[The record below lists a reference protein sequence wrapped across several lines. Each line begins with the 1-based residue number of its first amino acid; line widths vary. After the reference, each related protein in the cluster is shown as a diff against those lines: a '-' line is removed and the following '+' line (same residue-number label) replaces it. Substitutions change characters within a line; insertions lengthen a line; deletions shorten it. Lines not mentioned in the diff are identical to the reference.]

1 MLDEI
6 GFFLAVTVSIFA
18 IVDPFGTLP
27 FFVGLTDGFSDVDRA
42 VVLRRAVIVL
52 GATLGLFAIAGR
64 LLFAAFGFTLA
75 AFEIAGGIILFLVA
89 YEMLQGQLARSKL
102 TPRDQDEAIARRDEI
117 SVVPLGIPLLAGP
130 GAISTTMIYAATAGS
145 DPIALSSTLIAIA
158 ITTGATFVVLT
169 FGQRIFRAMGRLG
182 VTALTRVMGLVL
194 AAVGVQFVINGAVA
208 TYLLILHGGG

>member
-1 MLDEI
+1 MLNEI

-194 AAVGVQFVINGAVA
+194 AAVGVQFVINGTVA

>member
-117 SVVPLGIPLLAGP
+117 SVVPLGTPLLAGP

>member
-1 MLDEI
+1 MINEI

-27 FFVGLTDGFSDVDRA
+27 FFVGLTDGFTDVDRA
-42 VVLRRAVIVL
+42 VVLRRAVVVL
-52 GATLGLFAIAGR
+52 GATLGIFAIAGR
-64 LLFAAFGFTLA
+64 FLFAAFGFTLA

-89 YEMLQGQLARSKL
+89 YEMLQGRLARSKL
-102 TPRDQDEAIARRDEI
+102 TPQDQDEALARRDEI

-145 DPIALSSTLIAIA
+145 DPVALTSTLIAVA
-158 ITTGATFVVLT
+158 ITTGSTFVVLT

-182 VTALTRVMGLVL
+182 VMALTRVMGLVL

-208 TYLLILHGGG
+208 TYLMILHGGA